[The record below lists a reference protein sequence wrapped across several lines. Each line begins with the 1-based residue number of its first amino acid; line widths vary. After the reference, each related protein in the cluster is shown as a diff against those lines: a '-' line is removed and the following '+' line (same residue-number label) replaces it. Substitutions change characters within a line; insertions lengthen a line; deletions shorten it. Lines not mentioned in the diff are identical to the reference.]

1 MTADLSKW
9 QIFATFPILH
19 ISHPNER
26 FFLFELS
33 CGHLVVIFIT
43 LEGFPESRKNWS
55 FRPPRPCRKVSVLLI
70 SHFCIFLLQISNFFT
85 FELSCGL
92 LVMIFINYYGFP
104 ESRKKIEVFDDCGP
118 VEKANFS
125 YFPNYA
131 CFSSK
136 WVNYYI
142 WVVLW
147 SSGDDFHHFRRLSR
161 RSKKLSFRWL
171 RTCRKSQF
179 FPTFSIMHISHQNE
193 WIFTFELS
201 CGHLV
206 MIFIILEGSP
216 ESRKNWSFR
225 PPQPSRKSVS
235 FANLK
240 FLHISPPNQ

>member
-1 MTADLSKW
+1 M
-9 QIFATFPILH
+9 I
-19 ISHPNER
+19 
-26 FFLFELS
+26 FLFELS
-33 CGHLVVIFIT
+33 CGHLVVIFIS

-55 FRPPRPCRKVSVLLI
+55 FRPPRPCWKVSVLLI
-70 SHFCIFLLQISNFFT
+70 SHFCIFLLQVSKFFT
-85 FELSCGL
+85 FELSCDH
-92 LVMIFINYYGFP
+92 LVMIFINYSGFP

-171 RTCRKSQF
+171 WTCRKANFFLLSQLC
-179 FPTFSIMHISHQNE
+179 
-193 WIFTFELS
+193 IFLIKMSEFLHLS
-201 CGHLV
+201 VLWSSGDDFHHFRRL
-206 MIFIILEGSP
+206 
-216 ESRKNWSFR
+216 SRKLKKLKFSTTSAQSKKCQFCLFKI
-225 PPQPSRKSVS
+225 SAYFSSKSVIFYS
-235 FANLK
+235 LVVLWSADDFI
-240 FLHISPPNQ
+240 FLHIFPTIQ